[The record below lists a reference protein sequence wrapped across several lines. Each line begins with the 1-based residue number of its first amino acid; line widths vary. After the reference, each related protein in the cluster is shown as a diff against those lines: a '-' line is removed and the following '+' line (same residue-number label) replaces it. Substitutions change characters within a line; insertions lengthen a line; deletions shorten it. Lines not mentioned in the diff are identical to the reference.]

1 MAESER
7 GPLSPREPRSRN
19 SRTKLSAPLSIV
31 RLVLTWA
38 VLLLNC
44 FWFCASAAFA
54 AEEAPGQRV
63 ETLKLQRGD
72 LDVLFRDNARSPKIL
87 SGLDSLFHVK
97 DAPEFDAFDPDDA
110 GASAG
115 LNFEHVISGHPN
127 PANAFTP
134 RKGKYDLYRLTDGAS
149 AMLVRKAVEDP
160 WALAS
165 TFKYALNVS
174 NAVDFEFQC
183 HAEKP
188 ELFGRRGYAVLFFAN
203 YMNDVAQVPIH
214 FRGLRAAGAEEQWI
228 QAGAPPGH
236 ADYNQGGTYRS
247 QAAPELSYDTN
258 HNFKLNLWSYDY
270 PRFVQPF
277 YYGRASQ
284 GMVFILMFDRMH
296 SVEDEIRFS
305 LFKFKVPRRPRP
317 AWDFQYV
324 IHKVEAGRTYGFKGR
339 LVWKK
344 FVSAEDC
351 QEEYQRWRATLPS
364 ARETRPKSKAE

>member
-1 MAESER
+1 MQLRR
-7 GPLSPREPRSRN
+7 GNLD
-19 SRTKLSAPLSIV
+19 IV
-31 RLVLTWA
+31 
-38 VLLLNC
+38 
-44 FWFCASAAFA
+44 
-54 AEEAPGQRV
+54 
-63 ETLKLQRGD
+63 
-72 LDVLFRDNARSPKIL
+72 FRDNSQSPKIL
-87 SGLDSLFHVK
+87 SGLDSLFHVH
-97 DAPEFDAFDPDDA
+97 DAPGFDAFDPDDA

-134 RKGKYDLYRLTDGAS
+134 RKGRYDLYRLADGAS
-149 AMLVRKAVEDP
+149 AMLVRKAEDDP

-165 TFKYALNVS
+165 TFTYSVSVS

-183 HAEKP
+183 RTEKP

-203 YMNDVAQVPIH
+203 YMNDVAEVPIH
-214 FRGLRAAGAEEQWI
+214 FRGIAAAGAEEQWI
-228 QAGAPPGH
+228 QAGAAPGH
-236 ADYNQGGTYRS
+236 PDYNQGGTYRS
-247 QAAPELSYDTN
+247 LPAQDLPYDTN

-270 PRFVQPF
+270 PRFAQPF
-277 YYGRASQ
+277 YYGRASH

-296 SVEDEIRFS
+296 SAEDEIRFS

-324 IHKVEAGRTYGFKGR
+324 IHKVEAGRPYGFKGR

-351 QEEYQRWRATLPS
+351 QNEYQRWRAALPPG
-364 ARETRPKSKAE
+364 REIRRKEQTE